1 MIIFLG
7 FGVCAM
13 RGPGSAEITAL
24 DFTHEDVALLCMEA
38 VDKQWDELVVHEKSE
53 AKRVQ
58 KEVSRWLS

>member
-1 MIIFLG
+1 
-7 FGVCAM
+7 M